1 MLAWMEGFEAVRPN
15 AFHSDKANR
24 FPQLVVSAIADNP
37 TTSHL
42 AGPPP
47 PLGADILVS
56 DCPLLVD
63 HEL

>member
-15 AFHSDKANR
+15 AFHSLRTGKII
-24 FPQLVVSAIADNP
+24 QLVVSAIADNP
-37 TTSHL
+37 TTSHP
-42 AGPPP
+42 AGPPSS
-47 PLGADILVS
+47 LGADILVS